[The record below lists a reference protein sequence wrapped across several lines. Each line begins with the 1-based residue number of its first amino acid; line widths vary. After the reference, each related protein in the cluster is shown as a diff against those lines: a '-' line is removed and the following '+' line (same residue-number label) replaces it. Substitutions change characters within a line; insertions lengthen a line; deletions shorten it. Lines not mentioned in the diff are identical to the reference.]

1 MWQINRCG
9 FCYKLMDNTMPEG
22 YFGFC
27 STLCSKL
34 FKKAELTLS
43 KFLYDHNKDLKSLMK
58 PNIEL
63 EAYNYLAK
71 KQNPNFDS
79 DFKVFANEL

>member
-1 MWQINRCG
+1 MARCG
-9 FCYKLMDNTMPEG
+9 FCYKSINNIPDG

-34 FKKAELTLS
+34 FKKAELIIS
-43 KFLYDHNKDLKSLMK
+43 KYLYDHNKDLKSLIK

-63 EAYNYLAK
+63 ESYNYLAK
-71 KQNPNFDS
+71 KQNPNFVS
-79 DFKVFANEL
+79 DFEAFEKEL